1 MSIEGLGN
9 FGGFYQPKMDPN
21 TFAKKFAEEN
31 NVSFEEAKSQ
41 LKSQFGDPQD
51 MQKINQGGIQG
62 PQQIDFSSMQNP
74 FEMDFNAL
82 QGPQETNFGG
92 NNSQDF
98 NGKKEEKPDAIT
110 LMALGVPMSVI
121 QQGNDAINNF
131 AQDNQIELP
140 EKRSLNLSA

>member
-1 MSIEGLGN
+1 MSVNGVGNTSGL
-9 FGGFYQPKMDPN
+9 YQTKMDPN
-21 TFAKKFAEEN
+21 AYAKQYAKEN
-31 NVSFEEAKSQ
+31 NISFEEAKSELKTQ
-41 LKSQFGDPQD
+41 LGDPQD

-62 PQQIDFSSMQNP
+62 PQQIDFSAMQNP

-121 QQGNDAINNF
+121 QQGNNAINNF
-131 AQDNQIELP
+131 AEENNIKLP
-140 EKRSLNLSA
+140 EKRSLDFSA